1 MSLTYLARHVS
12 VGLIAIGVLAV
23 VLRFLQTPLNVS
35 VYAVVT
41 PALSFERELRVGI
54 SQGPRHLVE
63 AFEKAV
69 REWDKAVAEFNGARI
84 LECQLTV
91 LLGGC
96 RRCVE
101 DLLLPRIRVTH
112 EGDYNVLVE
121 FSEDIPSEGA
131 VAYTTFLEGSTL
143 ARIVVWS
150 GVPEHR
156 AYQVA
161 VHEVS
166 RLYGLDTPAL
176 HRTLFGAIPASIDTR
191 LLHRSMDDFMHGG
204 GDPLK
209 PTTIELY
216 AAYHALNRN
225 SQFNDVK
232 TSIAFRAYDEPDF
245 TIPALLSPF
254 MITAGVY
261 ILSRRGKNAG

>member
-1 MSLTYLARHVS
+1 MRSTYLARPIS
-12 VGLIAIGVLAV
+12 VGLIAMGVLAV
-23 VLRFLQTPLNVS
+23 MLRFLQAPLNIS
-35 VYAVVT
+35 VYAVAT
-41 PALSFERELRVGI
+41 PALFFERELRVGI
-54 SQGPRHLVE
+54 SPGPRHLVE

-69 REWDKAVAEFNGARI
+69 KEWDKAVAEFNDARI
-84 LECQLTV
+84 LECRLTV

-96 RRCVE
+96 RSCVE
-101 DLLLPRIRVTH
+101 DLLLPRIRITR
-112 EGDYNVLVE
+112 EGDYNILVE
-121 FSEDIPSEGA
+121 FSEDIPLEGA
-131 VAYTTFLEGSTL
+131 VAYTAFLEGSTL

-166 RLYGLDTPAL
+166 RLYGLNTPTL

-191 LLHRSMDDFMHGG
+191 LLHISMDDFMYGG

-209 PTTIELY
+209 PTTVELY
-216 AAYHALNRN
+216 AAYYALNKN
-225 SQFNDVK
+225 SQFDNVK

-245 TIPALLSPF
+245 TIPALLSPL

-261 ILSRRGKNAG
+261 MLSRRWRHTG